1 MDIGKMIFNST
12 DADPNTFSFHM
23 KVTEEYPLLHPS
35 EAKIAA
41 SISVMILIFG
51 TFVQVKSL
59 QI

>member
-1 MDIGKMIFNST
+1 MIFNST